1 MFLQK
6 SNCLKKDDCSF
17 MFSKVGAFCVKCV
30 YKMQRL
36 MKKELLIKFNEGEG
50 DMKTIIDDLLQNEK
64 EVCNFLDGIVERY
77 RLNDFVMVD
86 TTVKDF
92 LTDRGREDFEAAYG
106 CIYYHREKELY
117 LNLDSVGDRLLSK
130 YLDFLWGILPLEK
143 EKDIVRYILAYHYLE
158 MIEQMAFKLTISSG
172 APFLFWGYEISP
184 QGKKRYD
191 SYNKVKNEM
200 LYEILPCL
208 LEESLAKYSR
218 MFHQYCYENASVVA
232 SSQLI

>member
-117 LNLDSVGDRLLSK
+117 LHLDSVGDRLLSK
-130 YLDFLWGILPLEK
+130 YLDFLSTPPQLK
-143 EKDIVRYILAYHYLE
+143 
-158 MIEQMAFKLTISSG
+158 FFISSS
-172 APFLFWGYEISP
+172 E
-184 QGKKRYD
+184 
-191 SYNKVKNEM
+191 
-200 LYEILPCL
+200 
-208 LEESLAKYSR
+208 
-218 MFHQYCYENASVVA
+218 
-232 SSQLI
+232 